1 EYFSQRRVHLLLLPE
16 DTLQFAMATPGIKI
30 STFRLIPYHTMDKMA
45 QTVTGDDSP
54 GNCKP
59 PELSPPEAETDCEG
73 TDAVVSKVDALVAV
87 IRTLDWTELTLVY
100 DKTEEMVAKD
110 LSLELSALAGH
121 TQIQWYDLSETLDNR
136 TAFSG
141 EEDNQLRD
149 LLNKLYTQ
157 RSGKMRMVLLCS
169 VSCITRVLTA
179 ASEFDARSGKKTA
192 LSMVSR
198 WLLVLPPEVATFL
211 ENCDLELDNVAV
223 IIPPAATYRVIRN
236 VTQELRDL
244 LTTAHEMSSKTT
256 ANLSS
261 LAEAIEQLLN
271 PLKTCRS
278 TVVKTL
284 LWKTDG
290 RRLSHA
296 GIVSPNGSFRSD
308 GDLFPNTHF
317 GLNQR
322 NYEWTEPADQEWGRL
337 TEDNT
342 WTGLVGLLERQEVDL
357 VVAPLAIQAER
368 EMVMDFIHPYYLDYD
383 TVLLKLPD
391 PDESKWRRLIQLFKP
406 HVHMCIWI
414 SLLCVAVACCVMEA
428 VNPFYVTN
436 SRAMLHASDIF
447 WYMYGALL
455 MHGGARLPDSQTGR
469 TMVSAFWLFSM
480 VMAATYSSNLIA
492 FLAVTKDEAPFQTL
506 EGLVEQ
512 DYYYWGTTGGAFTVT
527 VFQRSSIPVFKKV
540 WAGITESLKSDP
552 DVLALDVH
560 KHLEK
565 VKAGG
570 YAYIGETSLMSV
582 WLKSE
587 CDLLTIKEQF
597 LPMQYAVGLP
607 NNSAYTRM
615 FSDVMLKINDV
626 GLTETWLRKWI
637 GTTTSCQD
645 QGSKIKEAKPVDLLD
660 IQSAFYISSIGITV
674 ALLVL
679 GVEMVCR
686 RFQLRPRMASLYRRH
701 TKSAKRTT
709 LSAKTS
715 SEDTVSDECDF
726 PSASYY

>member
-1 EYFSQRRVHLLLLPE
+1 
-16 DTLQFAMATPGIKI
+16 
-30 STFRLIPYHTMDKMA
+30 MDKMA

-157 RSGKMRMVLLCS
+157 RSGKMRM
-169 VSCITRVLTA
+169 

-198 WLLVLPPEVATFL
+198 WLLVLPPVVATFL

-236 VTQELRDL
+236 VTQWPALVERD
-244 LTTAHEMSSKTT
+244 
-256 ANLSS
+256 
-261 LAEAIEQLLN
+261 
-271 PLKTCRS
+271 
-278 TVVKTL
+278 
-284 LWKTDG
+284 G
-290 RRLSHA
+290 
-296 GIVSPNGSFRSD
+296 NG
-308 GDLFPNTHF
+308 G
-317 GLNQR
+317 
-322 NYEWTEPADQEWGRL
+322 Y
-337 TEDNT
+337 
-342 WTGLVGLLERQEVDL
+342 TGLCIELITQLTASLNFRLVPPDGWEVDL

-406 HVHMCIWI
+406 HDDT
-414 SLLCVAVACCVMEA
+414 LLFC
-428 VNPFYVTN
+428 
-436 SRAMLHASDIF
+436 
-447 WYMYGALL
+447 
-455 MHGGARLPDSQTGR
+455 
-469 TMVSAFWLFSM
+469 
-480 VMAATYSSNLIA
+480 SSNLIA

-679 GVEMVCR
+679 GVEMDTFEEGVLQDKFQAVVKVPQDNHLKAAVGLQDNYSQVAMDNYPLVATALQDKFPAVAWGFGMVLGFVSWV
-686 RFQLRPRMASLYRRH
+686 RFSRDSRVPGSVLNRVWIPQR
-701 TKSAKRTT
+701 
-709 LSAKTS
+709 
-715 SEDTVSDECDF
+715 
-726 PSASYY
+726 